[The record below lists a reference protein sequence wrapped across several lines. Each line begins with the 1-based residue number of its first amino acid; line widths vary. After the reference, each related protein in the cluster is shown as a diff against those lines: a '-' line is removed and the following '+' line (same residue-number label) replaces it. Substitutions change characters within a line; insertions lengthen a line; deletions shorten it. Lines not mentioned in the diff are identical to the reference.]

1 MGRPPKPGLQ
11 YYSKDVDFYDDL
23 KIMDLLEEWGPLGV
37 TVYEVML
44 CAIYKSGYYLEADVG
59 KISLKICRVIGGRWA
74 KKETVGQVI
83 DYCADIGLFDK
94 ALLSQ
99 GIITSAGVQ
108 RAYATVATRR
118 QFPREKYWL
127 LDEKGQR
134 LVLKAPQNGV
144 IAAETGVIAAE
155 MPIVATGM
163 RQKKTKEKER
173 KEDCAQEIMQQFER
187 FWEMYPRKQNK
198 AGAARAWMA
207 LAPDEELGKK
217 IIAAVGKAVKSP
229 DWMKE
234 GGKYIPGPVRY
245 LEDRRWEDVV
255 ASRPTGGFEPSFDA
269 AALDAEREASY
280 RLPRLPRLKGED
292 GGLHNP

>member
-1 MGRPPKPGLQ
+1 MGRPLKPGLQ

-44 CAIYKSGYYLEADVG
+44 CFVYKSGYYLEADVG

-134 LVLKAPQNGV
+134 LVFPSPQNGV
-144 IAAETGVIAAE
+144 IAAETGVIATQTPITVSE
-155 MPIVATGM
+155 MP
-163 RQKKTKEKER
+163 QKKTKEKKT
-173 KEDCAQEIMQQFER
+173 KEYSTSEIMQQFER
-187 FWEMYPRKQNK
+187 FWEAYPRKQNK

-207 LAPDEELGKK
+207 LSPDETLGEK
-217 IIAAVGKAVKSP
+217 IISAVSQAAKSADWTKENGRYVPGAVK
-229 DWMKE
+229 
-234 GGKYIPGPVRY
+234 Y
-245 LEDRRWEDVV
+245 LEDSRWED
-255 ASRPTGGFEPSFDA
+255 AIGEPPRGKLSATSFDA
-269 AALDAEREASY
+269 AELDALPRR
-280 RLPRLPRLKGED
+280 RLPLKGAKE
-292 GGLHNP
+292 

>member
-1 MGRPPKPGLQ
+1 MGRPLKPGLQ

-44 CAIYKSGYYLEADVG
+44 CFVYKSGYYLEADVG

-134 LVLKAPQNGV
+134 LVLSAPQNGV
-144 IAAETGVIAAE
+144 IAAETRVNATETPVIAPE
-155 MPIVATGM
+155 T

-173 KEDCAQEIMQQFER
+173 KEDSAPEIMQQFER
-187 FWEMYPRKQNK
+187 FWEAYPRKQNK

-207 LAPDEELGKK
+207 LSPDGELGEK
-217 IIAAVGKAVKSP
+217 IIAAVGKAAKSH
-229 DWMKE
+229 DWKKE

-245 LEDRRWEDVV
+245 LEDRRWEDAVGDAPHGV
-255 ASRPTGGFEPSFDA
+255 LSSSSFNA
-269 AALDAEREASY
+269 AELDALPRR
-280 RLPRLPRLKGED
+280 RLPLKGAKD
-292 GGLHNP
+292 NGLHNP